1 MSAYSWREVVAHDQ
15 GVAGAALTNT
25 VTATSILPAG
35 ALWTLPGNLLKVG
48 SKLHVT
54 AAGQVGNVV
63 TAAPT
68 FAFDV
73 RIGAVSVFTMVA
85 QTSTTAHTALPWK
98 LEVLLTCRAIGSG
111 TSANFFG
118 IGMATSQAFNLTA
131 AADAGT
137 SHPNIILPT
146 TTPAAGTG
154 FDSTTGGIID
164 LRGTWSAANA
174 SNSLT
179 LHHYMLELLT

>member
-1 MSAYSWREVVAHDQ
+1 MSQYSWREVVAHDQ

-25 VTATSILPAG
+25 VTATSLLPAG
-35 ALWTLPGNLLKVG
+35 ALWTMPGNLLKVG
-48 SKLHVT
+48 TKLHIT
-54 AAGQVGNVV
+54 AAGQISNVV

-73 RIGAVSVFTMVA
+73 RLGSVSAFTMTA
-85 QTSTTAHTALPWK
+85 QCSTTAHTSLPWK
-98 LEVLLTCRAIGSG
+98 LQVLLTCRAIGA
-111 TSANFFG
+111 TTTANFFG
-118 IGMATSQAFNLTA
+118 VGEIMGQAFNLTA

-137 SHPNIILPT
+137 GHPGILLPT

-154 FDSTTGGIID
+154 FDSTASNQID

-174 SNSLT
+174 SNSIQVL
-179 LHHYMLELLT
+179 HYMLELLN